1 MSRPD
6 TKREVCYLQESKVA
20 IVGTGM
26 VGSSTAFSLL
36 QAGVARELLL
46 IDQNKDKA
54 EGEAM
59 DLSHGVPL
67 ASTVSVK
74 AGGYEDCQGADIV
87 IITAGAAQKPGETRL
102 ELVTKNTAI
111 MKEIIPQVVQFA
123 PESIIIVVTNPVDV
137 LTYAALKISG
147 FPESRVL
154 GSGTVLDSSRLRY
167 ALSLETGVDTRN
179 IHAYVLGE
187 HGDTEFVAWSRAHVA
202 GTPLAEYY
210 AHVLGRPL
218 DEKTKNDVALHV
230 REAAYDVIDKKGA
243 TYYAVAL
250 ALNRTCR
257 AILRG
262 ERSVLTVSTRV
273 HGIYGVPDVCLS
285 IPCVVGRGGVE
296 KKIPFHLDEEE
307 VKNWQKSAAAMAQF
321 TGSLALD

>member
-1 MSRPD
+1 MR
-6 TKREVCYLQESKVA
+6 KRSKIV
-20 IVGTGM
+20 IVGAGM
-26 VGSSTAFSLL
+26 VGSATAFSLL
-36 QAGVARELLL
+36 QTGVAQELLL
-46 IDQNKDKA
+46 IDQNRDKA

-67 ASTVSVK
+67 AYAVQVK
-74 AGGYEDCQGADIV
+74 AGTYGECQGADIV

-102 ELVTKNTAI
+102 DLVKKNTAI
-111 MKEIIPQVVQFA
+111 MQEIIPQVVQNA
-123 PESIIIVVTNPVDV
+123 PESILIIVTNPVDV
-137 LTYAALKISG
+137 LTYAALKISN
-147 FPESRVL
+147 FPESRVI

-218 DEKTKNDVALHV
+218 DEKTKSSLARHV

-273 HGIYGVPDVCLS
+273 DGIYGVPDVCLS

-296 KKIPFHLDEEE
+296 RKIPFHLDDEE
-307 VKNWQKSAAAMAQF
+307 VKNWQKSAGAMEKF
-321 TGSLALD
+321 TRSLPLG

>member
-1 MSRPD
+1 MQ
-6 TKREVCYLQESKVA
+6 KRSKIA
-20 IVGTGM
+20 IVGAGM
-26 VGSSTAFSLL
+26 VGSATAFSLL
-36 QAGVARELLL
+36 QAGVAQELLL
-46 IDQNKDKA
+46 IDRNTDKA

-67 ASTVSVK
+67 AYAVQVK
-74 AGGYEDCQGADIV
+74 AGTYEDCQGADIV

-102 ELVTKNTAI
+102 DLVKKNTAI
-111 MKEIIPQVVQFA
+111 MKDIIPQVVRHT
-123 PESIIIVVTNPVDV
+123 PESILIVVTNPVDV
-137 LTYAALKISG
+137 LTYAALKISN
-147 FPESRVL
+147 FPESRVI

-210 AHVLGRPL
+210 ANVLGRPL
-218 DEKTKNDVALHV
+218 DEKTKSDLARHV

-273 HGIYGVPDVCLS
+273 EGIYGVPDVCLS

-296 KKIPFHLDEEE
+296 KKIPFHLDDEE
-307 VKNWQKSAAAMAQF
+307 VKNWQKSARAMAEF
-321 TGSLALD
+321 TESLPIE